1 MTAAEEAQALRKYR
15 PIAEIGRGG
24 MADVY
29 LAVVQG
35 PAGFNKLVV
44 IKKTRPELAQDPE
57 FLAMFLDEARLA
69 ARLNHPNVVQTTE
82 VGQEGERYFIAMEY
96 LDGQPLN
103 RIRARAPGAFTT
115 LMQVRVLADVLA
127 GLHHAHELCDFDGT
141 PLGVVH
147 RDATPQNVFVTY
159 DGLIKV
165 VDFGIA
171 KALDS
176 SSETRT
182 GVVKGKV
189 TYMAPEQ
196 ARGER
201 VDRRADIFAVGVM
214 LWEGIAGRR
223 MWKGVPE
230 LTVVHELINGKLPSI
245 RDAVPEVPDALARIC
260 ERAMAV
266 APDERFATAQEM
278 HDALQEYL
286 DGAGHTSARD
296 VGKFVA
302 EKFAEDRAKVKTLI
316 ESQLKDIRWSG
327 AYAKVTATDLP
338 SIDPGHVLITPTGAK
353 PLEGSAGHTVPAS
366 SVDLGR
372 SNSSLT
378 NAATALAT
386 PPQIKPHR
394 PFAIIGV
401 AVVAAVGVLL
411 LGVRFLAPGSS
422 ASTAAAHPE
431 AHPAEAATEGAKG
444 TAPPPVPKVEAG
456 QDAVKLTVHVSPSNA
471 KIYLD
476 DALLS
481 AGPFEG
487 KVVKSDKVRHMRVEA
502 PHHVTKEET
511 VKLEGDVML
520 SFALETEAAGA
531 APPAAPY
538 VPRGGPRPAA
548 PLDTVPTVAAAAT
561 PAPAP
566 APSPTPAPA
575 PAAAPTSNGQKP
587 KRAIDSDSPYAQ

>member
-1 MTAAEEAQALRKYR
+1 MAAADEAQALRKYR
-15 PIAEIGRGG
+15 LIAEIGRGG

-44 IKKTRPELAQDPE
+44 IKKTRSELAQDPE

-82 VGQEGERYFIAMEY
+82 VGQDGERYFIAMEY

-103 RIRARAPGAFTT
+103 RIRARAAGAFTA
-115 LMQVRVLADVLA
+115 LMQARVLADVLA

-171 KALDS
+171 KAVDS

-189 TYMAPEQ
+189 TYMAPDQ

-201 VDRRADIFAVGVM
+201 VDRRADVFAVGVM
-214 LWEGIAGRR
+214 LWEAIAGRR
-223 MWKGVPE
+223 MWKGIPE
-230 LTVVHELINGKLPSI
+230 LTVVHELMNGKLPSL
-245 RDAVPEVPDALARIC
+245 RAAVPEVPDALARIC
-260 ERAMAV
+260 ERALAIE
-266 APDERFATAQEM
+266 PDARYATAQEM
-278 HDALQEYL
+278 HDALSEYV
-286 DGAGHTSARD
+286 DGAGHTSARE

-302 EKFAEDRAKVKTLI
+302 DRFAEDRAKVKNLI

-327 AYAKVTATDLP
+327 AYPKVTATDLP
-338 SIDPGHVLITPTGAK
+338 SIDPGQVLITPTGTK
-353 PLEGSAGHTVPAS
+353 PVEAGSGLTAAPSSADAGH
-366 SVDLGR
+366 R
-372 SNSSLT
+372 NSSLT

-386 PPQIKPHR
+386 ASPPR
-394 PFAIIGV
+394 PQRPVALLAV
-401 AVVAAVGVLL
+401 AVVAAVAVLL
-411 LGVRFLAPGSS
+411 LGVRFLAPGSRTESNTPAHPVEAKAPEVKDVAS
-422 ASTAAAHPE
+422 AAPHDAAA
-431 AHPAEAATEGAKG
+431 A
-444 TAPPPVPKVEAG
+444 AG
-456 QDAVKLTVHVSPSNA
+456 QEAVKLTVHVSPASA

-487 KVVKSDKVRHMRVEA
+487 KVVKSDKERHLRVEA
-502 PHHVTKEET
+502 AHYLSKEET
-511 VKLEGDVML
+511 VTLGADVML
-520 SFALETEAAGA
+520 SFALEKEAAGA
-531 APPAAPY
+531 APAAPY
-538 VPRGGPRPAA
+538 VPRGGPRPSSPEAPTPVVAA
-548 PLDTVPTVAAAAT
+548 PTPAAV
-561 PAPAP
+561 APAP
-566 APSPTPAPA
+566 APLPAPA
-575 PAAAPTSNGQKP
+575 TTPVPPPNGQKP